1 MAVVPGEAAPRSR
14 AVALATV
21 LDDAPTLLEQ
31 AVAVLRTWPPTA
43 DLDLAGVGD
52 PADLP
57 VGLADRALLA
67 VHEEVL
73 GVPLEHTVAC
83 DGCGELT
90 TLPLGRADVA
100 EHHPR
105 SALTGPGS
113 GVREP
118 TWRDLLASGDD
129 VVALLRRCGV
139 GAGGTLED
147 LARIEGSLSGPLH
160 AVCAGCGTHLELD
173 VDVMALVLRALG
185 AVPADLDRDVHVL
198 ASRYGWDL
206 AVIEALPDHR
216 RRRLADLARSAP

>member
-1 MAVVPGEAAPRSR
+1 MVVVSGEGAPRSR
-14 AVALATV
+14 AVALTTV

-31 AVAVLRTWPPTA
+31 AVAVLRTWPPAA
-43 DLDLAGVGD
+43 DLALAGVDD

-57 VGLADRALLA
+57 VGLADRALLT
-67 VHEEVL
+67 VNEEVL

-83 DGCGELT
+83 DRCGELT
-90 TLPLGRADVA
+90 TLPLARNDIP

-129 VVALLRRCGV
+129 AVALLTRCSV

-147 LARIEGSLSGPLH
+147 LARVEGSLSGPLH
-160 AVCAGCGTHLELD
+160 AMCAGCGTHLELD

-206 AVIEALPDHR
+206 AVIEALP
-216 RRRLADLARSAP
+216 